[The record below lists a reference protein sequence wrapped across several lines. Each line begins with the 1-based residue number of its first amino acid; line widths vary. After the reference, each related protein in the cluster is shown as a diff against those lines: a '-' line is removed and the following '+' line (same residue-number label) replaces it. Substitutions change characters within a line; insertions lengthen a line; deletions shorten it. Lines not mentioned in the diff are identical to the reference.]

1 MHQIHVTGEEII
13 ITMNERTLVV
23 EGNEQVAKSK
33 SSSNWQQDYARK
45 VMTAQEA
52 VSVIKSGD
60 SIYIH
65 SHAAA
70 PAMLVSAMVD
80 RAGELE
86 DVKVLH
92 IMTLGKADYAKE
104 EYSNSFKV
112 HALFI
117 GQNVRE
123 AVNSGRA
130 EYVPIFLS
138 EIPALLESGEVPID
152 ICFIQV
158 SPPDAHGYCSYGV
171 SVDCTIAARK
181 RARLVIAEVNKQM
194 PRTLGRSF
202 VHVSRLD
209 RIVESDH
216 PLPELIPE
224 MPTVVE
230 EAIGRNVA
238 EIVEDEATIQLG
250 IGAIPNAVLQY
261 LTGKKNLGVHSE
273 MLSDGIVDLIE
284 QGVVTNDAKTV
295 LPGKVA
301 VSFVMG
307 TKRLYDFVDNNP
319 LIEFQTS
326 DYINDPF
333 VISRNHKMTAINSAL
348 QVDVTGQV
356 VADSIGN
363 YLYSGVGGQVD
374 FIRGAS
380 RAKGGKAIIALPA
393 TAKDGQIS
401 RITARLAQGSGV
413 VTSRADV
420 HYVVTEYGVA
430 QLYGKTL
437 RERVRA
443 LINIAHPNFRADLE
457 RDLQSVA
464 WLK

>member
-1 MHQIHVTGEEII
+1 MTGEGLLVEEPKLSTGA
-13 ITMNERTLVV
+13 TM
-23 EGNEQVAKSK
+23 S
-33 SSSNWQQDYARK
+33 WQEDYARK
-45 VMTAQEA
+45 VMSAQEA
-52 VSVIKSGD
+52 VQVIKSRD
-60 SIYIH
+60 SVYIH

-70 PAMLVSAMVD
+70 PEILVNGMVG
-80 RAGELE
+80 RASELA

-92 IMTLGKADYAKE
+92 ILTLGKAEYVE
-104 EYSNSFKV
+104 ERYGNSFKL

-117 GQNVRE
+117 GPNVRK
-123 AVNSGRA
+123 AVNEGRA
-130 EYVPIFLS
+130 EYMPIFLS
-138 EIPALLESGEVPID
+138 EIPGLFESGEVPVD
-152 ICFIQV
+152 VCLIQV
-158 SPPDAHGYCSYGV
+158 SPPDAHGFCSYGV

-209 RIVESDH
+209 RIVESNH
-216 PLPELIPE
+216 PLPELHPAV
-224 MPTVVE
+224 PTAVE

-238 EIVEDEATIQLG
+238 GLVDDEATIQLG
-250 IGAIPNAVLQY
+250 IGAIPNAVLKY
-261 LTGKKNLGVHSE
+261 LSTKRNLGVHSE

-307 TKRLYDFVDNNP
+307 TRRLYDFVDNNP
-319 LIEFQTS
+319 LMEFQTS
-326 DYINDPF
+326 DFINDPF
-333 VISRNHKMTAINSAL
+333 VISRNYKMTAINSAL

-363 YLYSGVGGQVD
+363 YLYSGFGGQVD

-380 RAKGGKAIIALPA
+380 RSKGGKAIIAMPS
-393 TAKDGQIS
+393 TAKNGKVS
-401 RITARLAQGSGV
+401 RITASLEPGSGV

-443 LINIAHPNFRADLE
+443 LVSIAHPDFRRDLE
-457 RDLQSVA
+457 KDLRSLP